1 MSLASIVTPA
11 ESTLQQLL
19 LLDVGDA
26 LFAIDSRAVHEIVPT
41 IAATRLPG
49 APDHV
54 RGVMNLRGQLITVI
68 DIGRRLTGT
77 PLRNQDGSTIV
88 VRSGEHVV
96 GLSVDEV
103 RDVQSIDTGAEA
115 LPYAESGKG
124 ALVKGMGRLGDEVVI
139 VVDVDEIVRQT
150 LA

>member
-1 MSLASIVTPA
+1 MASTATPA
-11 ESTLQQLL
+11 ESTLEQLL
-19 LLDVGDA
+19 LLELGDA
-26 LFAIDSRAVHEIVPT
+26 LYALDSRLVHEIVPT
-41 IAATRLPG
+41 VTATRLPG

-54 RGVMNLRGQLITVI
+54 RGVMNLRGQLVTVI
-68 DIGRRLTGT
+68 DLAHRLTGK
-77 PLRNQDGSTIV
+77 PVRNPESSTIV
-88 VRSGEHVV
+88 VRSGERVL

-103 RDVQSIDTGAEA
+103 RDVQSIDAGAES
-115 LPYAESGKG
+115 LPSAELGTG

>member
-1 MSLASIVTPA
+1 MAFTATPS
-11 ESTLQQLL
+11 ETTLEQLL
-19 LLDVGDA
+19 LLELGDA
-26 LFAIDSRAVHEIVPT
+26 LYALDSRSVHEIVPT
-41 IAATRLPG
+41 MVATRLPG

-54 RGVMNLRGQLITVI
+54 RGVMNLRGQLVTVI
-68 DIGRRLTGT
+68 DLARRLTGT

-88 VRSGEHVV
+88 VRSGERVL

-103 RDVQSIDTGAEA
+103 RDVQSIDAGAEG
-115 LPYAESGKG
+115 LPSTELGTG

>member
-1 MSLASIVTPA
+1 MASTATPA
-11 ESTLQQLL
+11 ESTLEQLL
-19 LLDVGDA
+19 LLELGDA
-26 LFAIDSRAVHEIVPT
+26 LYAVDSGSVHEIVPT
-41 IAATRLPG
+41 ITATRLPG

-54 RGVMNLRGQLITVI
+54 RGVINLRGQLVTVI
-68 DIGRRLTGT
+68 DLARRLTGM
-77 PLRNQDGSTIV
+77 PIRNQDGSTIV
-88 VRSGEHVV
+88 VRSGERVL

-103 RDVQSIDTGAEA
+103 RDVQSIDAGAEG
-115 LPYAESGKG
+115 LPSAELGTG